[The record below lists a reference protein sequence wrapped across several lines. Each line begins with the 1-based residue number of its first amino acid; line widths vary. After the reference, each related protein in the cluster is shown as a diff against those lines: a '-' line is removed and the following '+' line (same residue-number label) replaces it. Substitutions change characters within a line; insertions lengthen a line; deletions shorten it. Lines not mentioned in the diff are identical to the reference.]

1 VLMIGSLS
9 ATYSTLAF
17 ISRNRQQD
25 VIGSTV
31 LRFPATWRCSRQCAS
46 P

>member
-1 VLMIGSLS
+1 M
-9 ATYSTLAF
+9 LAV

-31 LRFPATWRCSRQCAS
+31 LRFHGSVAMFTAMRRAS
-46 P
+46 S